1 MKVNFEILINGDL
14 KFSFQKINPEIT
26 FTRTRTIFSKQFS
39 DTFKLSSLSKT
50 EKYVYADP
58 RNKERKKVQILKIR
72 ITT

>member
-39 DTFKLSSLSKT
+39 DTFKLSLSKT
-50 EKYVYADP
+50 EKYVYAKP
-58 RNKERKKVQILKIR
+58 RNKERKKVQILKMR